1 MTDPTIHDLHRR
13 WLDLTSFIE
22 ESSRNKWWKLLL
34 EHYEPRPFHG
44 LAHLDQMMHF
54 FDEHKDR
61 LNDRYAVAFAIFF
74 KK

>member
-1 MTDPTIHDLHRR
+1 MSASIVHDLQRR
-13 WLDLTSFIE
+13 WFDLTSFME
-22 ESSRNKWWKLLL
+22 KATRAKWWKLLL

-44 LAHLDQMMHF
+44 LAHLEQMMNL

>member
-1 MTDPTIHDLHRR
+1 MSDSTVKDLKRR
-13 WLDLTSFIE
+13 WLDLTSFME
-22 ESSRNKWWKLLL
+22 EATRNKWWQLIL

-44 LAHLDQMMHF
+44 LEHLDQMMRL